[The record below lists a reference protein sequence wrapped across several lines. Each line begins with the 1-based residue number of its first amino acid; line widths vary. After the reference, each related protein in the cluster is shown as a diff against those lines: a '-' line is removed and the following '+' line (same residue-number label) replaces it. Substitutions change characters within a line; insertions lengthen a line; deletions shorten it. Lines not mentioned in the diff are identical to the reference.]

1 MPTTTKL
8 ECAHCGS
15 ALKTTKAVVPGANVR
30 CPKCKE
36 LFQVPGS
43 LLDGM
48 EETIPIAGEMES
60 VDVELPSPEPQPK
73 KMKAAIQPQPAS
85 DALPPRMGVPLPA
98 ASTKI
103 EYGGN
108 TQFGGSRTIVA
119 SVCVVIGVALVGGFC
134 WWYFGTVKELDV
146 AANVAV
152 EQRTAKIAKVAKPL
166 TAESPKE
173 KSGVTPAAAP
183 APVVVK
189 ITRVTAPA
197 TLVINEMVVGITS
210 AKLGPLEGGDGR
222 DVLTLNLQITNKSK
236 KPVKYAGWSAP
247 EIKARLRDGF
257 GNFYNRVSLG
267 PTAAEIEIKPGETI
281 TDRLLFEKTT
291 VMADLSLDLPAVGT
305 EVQYEFRIARPFIE
319 GAGGPAAVAAK
330 STAPQPAVEA
340 TGGSKAPG
348 SLTPGSADQ
357 PGAKQASAKAV
368 KADPETDQK
377 LREKIRSDY
386 REKLADINK
395 RKLGMSTN
403 EGNQFKRRET
413 AKLLKRLATENE
425 ITEDQV
431 KKIAGLK

>member
-8 ECAHCGS
+8 ECTHCGS
-15 ALKTTKAVVPGANVR
+15 ALKTAKAVMPGAKVR

-36 LFQVPGS
+36 LFQVPAS
-43 LLDGM
+43 DLDEM
-48 EETIPIAGEMES
+48 IEQIPIAGEVET
-60 VDVELPSPEPQPK
+60 VDVERPSPDPQPK
-73 KMKAAIQPQPAS
+73 KVKAAIQPPPAS
-85 DALPPRMGVPLPA
+85 DALPPRMGVPFPA

-173 KSGVTPAAAP
+173 KSGVSPAAAP

-197 TLVINEMVVGITS
+197 TSEINEMVVGITS

-222 DVLTLNLQITNKSK
+222 EVLTLNLQITNNSK

-247 EIKARLRDGF
+247 EVKARLRDGF

-267 PTAAEIEIKPGETI
+267 PAATEIEIKPGETI
-281 TDRLLFEKTT
+281 SDRLLFEKTT

-305 EVQYEFRIARPFIE
+305 EVQYEFRIARPFID
-319 GAGGPAAVAAK
+319 GAGGPPAFAAK
-330 STAPQPAVEA
+330 STTPQPAVEA
-340 TGGSKAPG
+340 TGAQGRRGRSRPAAPQNSRG
-348 SLTPGSADQ
+348 RKKRQPKRSRPIQRRTRSSARRFDPTTEKSCLTST
-357 PGAKQASAKAV
+357 GAS
-368 KADPETDQK
+368 
-377 LREKIRSDY
+377 
-386 REKLADINK
+386 
-395 RKLGMSTN
+395 
-403 EGNQFKRRET
+403 
-413 AKLLKRLATENE
+413 
-425 ITEDQV
+425 
-431 KKIAGLK
+431 